1 MEWMMGTDWEES
13 EGALCSVGNAL
24 YPEAGDG

>member
-1 MEWMMGTDWEES
+1 MEWMVGTDWEEP

-24 YPEAGDG
+24 YLEAGDG